1 MSRPFDVR
9 GRRLCLVGSTSGIAR
24 ALARQLVARG
34 ARVHLGARD
43 LEEAERDAVDL
54 QIRGGNPV
62 SFSRF
67 EAMDLAS
74 HADFLAQARER
85 LGGLDGVLV
94 AFGILGDQER
104 CRRDFNYARQVMDM
118 NYTAPASVLSQAA
131 ALLEE
136 QGQGGLLVALGSV
149 AGDRGRPSNYTYGSA
164 KAGLHAYMQGL
175 RGRLA
180 SQGIRVLT
188 IKPGPVDTPMTFGLG
203 FPGGLLTA
211 DPESVAR
218 SILRAIERGGE
229 VVYAPCFWA
238 GIMAVLRAIPES
250 VFKKMKL

>member
-1 MSRPFDVR
+1 
-9 GRRLCLVGSTSGIAR
+9 
-24 ALARQLVARG
+24 
-34 ARVHLGARD
+34 
-43 LEEAERDAVDL
+43 
-54 QIRGGNPV
+54 
-62 SFSRF
+62 
-67 EAMDLAS
+67 
-74 HADFLAQARER
+74 
-85 LGGLDGVLV
+85 
-94 AFGILGDQER
+94 
-104 CRRDFNYARQVMDM
+104 M